1 MRKLRKGKWLFRFT
15 WLVHGESGLQCR
27 SVSWVSTALCTKQ
40 GFLWSCSPNLVGLS
54 CASHAQ
60 MSSSVLPFIRSQVQ
74 PHPAP
79 PDLFFKKLELL
90 CFCSFCPTTLLIYV
104 SSLFRKNICSYASK
118 IPLDWCVLPLFA
130 QTPKSAKSWCLLLFF
145 HLPKSRWT
153 HGRVSP

>member
-1 MRKLRKGKWLFRFT
+1 MTFS
-15 WLVHGESGLQCR
+15 VHMASPWWIWP
-27 SVSWVSTALCTKQ
+27 SVQVSFM
-40 GFLWSCSPNLVGLS
+40 GFHCPLHKAGFPVIMQPQLS
-54 CASHAQ
+54 QVRCASHAQ
-60 MSSSVLPFIRSQVQ
+60 TSSSVLPFIRSQVQ

-90 CFCSFCPTTLLIYV
+90 CFCSFCPTTLLSYV

-130 QTPKSAKSWCLLLFF
+130 QTLKSAKSWCLLLFF

-153 HGRVSP
+153 HGRVPP